1 MESEGKQMKTLF
13 IDCGISG
20 IAGDMAL
27 AAFSEIGVDLSIVE
41 SKLKSVIKEEFSL
54 STEKVVKKGIASTQL
69 IINTEEEKHSH
80 RHYSHIKKAI
90 EESGLD
96 EAEKTTALKIFETIG
111 IAESKI
117 HNSTLEKVH
126 FHEVGGV
133 DSMIDIIGTAIAFHT
148 LHIEKV
154 ICTPVATGNG
164 YINIAHGLYPV
175 PAPATLEILKNSPL
189 KWTEASGE
197 LTTPTGAAIIRTL
210 VNDFGN
216 IPSMVV
222 QQIGY
227 GAGTKDFSTHP
238 NVTRFIIGEV

>member
-1 MESEGKQMKTLF
+1 MKTLF

-20 IAGDMAL
+20 IAGDMSL
-27 AAFSEIGVDLSIVE
+27 AAFSEIGVDLSIIE
-41 SKLKSVIKEEFSL
+41 NKLKSIIKEEFSL
-54 STEKVVKKGIASTQL
+54 STKKVVKKGIASTQL
-69 IINTEEEKHSH
+69 IINTEEENHSH

-90 EESGLD
+90 EDSDLE
-96 EAEKTTALKIFETIG
+96 ENEKNTALTIFEAIG
-111 IAESKI
+111 MAESKI

-148 LHIEKV
+148 LHIDKV

-175 PAPATLEILKNSPL
+175 PAPATLEILKDIPL
-189 KWTEASGE
+189 QRTEVQGE
-197 LTTPTGAAIIRTL
+197 LTTPTGAAIISTI
-210 VNDFGN
+210 VNEFGN

-222 QQIGY
+222 QKIGY
-227 GAGTKDFSTHP
+227 GAGTKDFPSHP
-238 NVTRFIIGEV
+238 NVTRFVLGEV